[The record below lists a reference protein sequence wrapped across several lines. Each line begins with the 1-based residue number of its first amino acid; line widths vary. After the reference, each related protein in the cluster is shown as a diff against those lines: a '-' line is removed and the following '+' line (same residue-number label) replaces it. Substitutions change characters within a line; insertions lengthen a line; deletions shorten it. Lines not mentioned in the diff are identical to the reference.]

1 MLYVVSYDQHRDRDY
16 TPVSTALKRLGAV
29 SVLESVWLVD
39 SNLTAA
45 ALRETLQTA
54 TRNEDS
60 LLIIQVFT
68 NSSWAAFKP
77 HAGSLDWLKKHI
89 P

>member
-1 MLYVVSYDQHRDRDY
+1 
-16 TPVSTALKRLGAV
+16 
-29 SVLESVWLVD
+29 
-39 SNLTAA
+39 
-45 ALRETLQTA
+45 LRETLQSV

-60 LLIIQVFT
+60 LLIIQVFN
-68 NSSWAAFKP
+68 NSSWAAFKA

>member
-16 TPVSTALKRLGAV
+16 TPVRTALKQLGAV
-29 SVLESVWLVD
+29 SVLESVWLLD
-39 SNLTAA
+39 SDLTAA
-45 ALRETLQTA
+45 ALRETLQTL

-68 NSSWAAFKP
+68 NSSWAAFKA